1 MLKPGF
7 LGVTIEEILTIE
19 TIDVSFL
26 RLIHRFR
33 SVNIAINR

>member
-26 RLIHRFR
+26 RLIHRFC
-33 SVNIAINR
+33 SINIAINQ